1 MPRDIPRRFSYN
13 FLQLFM
19 CLSTFCLL
27 EKCLLQP
34 SHTSA
39 LLSSPSSCSVDDDN
53 LLQIFMCLSTFCLF
67 ANSFLQPLDLFVLP
81 FSSSCTLFTSL
92 LKLSLL
98 FRSFLQFPQTYFWTF
113 TFLSSF
119 FLDCTFSS

>member
-1 MPRDIPRRFSYN
+1 MHGMDAKIVSGKDRKQFSHPFHAKYDCESGLCVVVYGRSRCQGTSLPAYN

-53 LLQIFMCLSTFCLF
+53 LLQIFMCRSTFCLF
-67 ANSFLQPLDLFVLP
+67 TKSFLQLYTCLCCP
-81 FSSSCTLFTSL
+81 FL
-92 LKLSLL
+92 LHVH
-98 FRSFLQFPQTYFWTF
+98 F
-113 TFLSSF
+113 
-119 FLDCTFSS
+119 